1 MLKQERREPFFAF
14 MQFLIPVLV
23 SLMVLPASVTAP
35 ADTAHAAAPV
45 AVASSTSVAALPAS
59 KIVFAPAATPV
70 LTTKLTAYNA
80 VPAQTDSNPFWT
92 ASGAFSNPE
101 VVAARS
107 SDLAHKLPYG
117 TVIAIERTS
126 SDTPACNFTPVKSQI
141 GYRVIADA
149 MNPRITN
156 TVDVLL
162 DQTKVV
168 PVHGRL
174 VNPARAVGRCGE
186 VTVRIVGKISVKD
199 IPDTQAELAAMVA
212 PTQQLAL
219 R

>member
-1 MLKQERREPFFAF
+1 

-23 SLMVLPASVTAP
+23 GLLALPAGVVTP
-35 ADTAHAAAPV
+35 AATAYAAAPV
-45 AVASSTSVAALPAS
+45 VATSTTNFVAPLPAP
-59 KIVFAPAATPV
+59 KLTLAPVATS

-80 VPAQTDSNPFWT
+80 VPAQTDNNPYWT

-107 SDLAHKLPYG
+107 GDLASKLPYG
-117 TVIAIERTS
+117 TVISIERS
-126 SDTPACNFTPVKSQI
+126 GADTPSCGYSKVDSQI

-149 MNPRITN
+149 MNPRISN

-162 DQTKVV
+162 DQKNTV
-168 PVHGRL
+168 PYNGMEINPGRAL
-174 VNPARAVGRCGE
+174 GVCGQ
-186 VTVRIVGKISVKD
+186 VTIHVVGKIAIKD
-199 IPDTQAELAAMVA
+199 IPATQAELAAMVN
-212 PTQQLAL
+212 PTTELAV

>member
-1 MLKQERREPFFAF
+1 

-23 SLMVLPASVTAP
+23 GLLVLPMSVMAP
-35 ADTAHAAAPV
+35 ADTAHAAAPAVIASTTAVV
-45 AVASSTSVAALPAS
+45 AQLPAP
-59 KIVFAPAATPV
+59 KLILAPASFN

-80 VPAQTDSNPFWT
+80 VPSQTDKNPFTT
-92 ASGAFSNPE
+92 AIGAFSNPE

-107 SDLAHKLPYG
+107 SDLAYKLPYG
-117 TVIAIERTS
+117 TVIAIERS
-126 SDTPACNFTPVKSQI
+126 GADTPSCGYSKVESQI

-162 DQTKVV
+162 DQKKVV
-168 PVHGRL
+168 PASGRL
-174 VNPARAVGRCGE
+174 MNPGLALGICGQ
-186 VTVRIVGKISVKD
+186 VSVRVIGKISVYD
-199 IPDTQAELAAMVA
+199 IPATQAELAKMVS
-212 PTQQLAL
+212 QSKELAL

>member
-1 MLKQERREPFFAF
+1 

-23 SLMVLPASVTAP
+23 GLLALPGSVTAP
-35 ADTAHAAAPV
+35 ADTANAAAPA
-45 AVASSTSVAALPAS
+45 AVARAASTSAAQLPPAPKVALSPM
-59 KIVFAPAATPV
+59 VVAPFTA
-70 LTTKLTAYNA
+70 KLTAYNA
-80 VPAQTDSNPFWT
+80 VPSQTDSNPSWT

-107 SDLAHKLPYG
+107 RDLATKLPYG
-117 TVIAIERTS
+117 TVIAIDRTAA
-126 SDTPACNFTPVKSQI
+126 DTPSCYYSTVKPQI

-162 DQTKVV
+162 DQDNTV
-168 PVHGRL
+168 PVGGRL
-174 VNPARAVGRCGE
+174 INPGRALGICGGI
-186 VTVRIVGKISVKD
+186 TVRVVGKIDVKD
-199 IPDTQAELAAMVA
+199 IPSTQAELVRMVEA
-212 PTQQLAL
+212 SKDSQLAV

>member
-1 MLKQERREPFFAF
+1 MP
-14 MQFLIPVLV
+14 FLIPVLV
-23 SLMVLPASVTAP
+23 GLMVWPVSVFT
-35 ADTAHAAAPV
+35 PV
-45 AVASSTSVAALPAS
+45 ATAQATTPVVIASTTPVAQLPAS
-59 KIVFAPAATPV
+59 KVTLASAAVP

-80 VPAQTDSNPFWT
+80 VPAQTDNNPFWT

-107 SDLAHKLPYG
+107 GDLASKLPFG
-117 TVIAIERTS
+117 TIIEIDRVYA
-126 SDTPACNFTPVKSQI
+126 DTPSCGYSKVESQI

-162 DQTKVV
+162 DQDNTVSYN
-168 PVHGRL
+168 GRQI
-174 VNPARAVGRCGE
+174 NPGRALGLCGS
-186 VTVRIVGKISVKD
+186 VSIRVVGKMSVKD
-199 IPDTQAELAAMVA
+199 IPSTQAELAQMVEGS
-212 PTQQLAL
+212 TQLAV